1 MNELSAFENFR
12 ANIDKAAK
20 ILNIPESDYAR
31 VKYCERELLVSI
43 PVEMDDGTLKIFE
56 GYRVQHSSLRGPC
69 KGGIRYHHEVNLDE
83 VRALAGWMTFKC
95 ALANLPYG
103 GAKGGIAVDP
113 SQLSERELEKLT
125 RRYTLRI
132 LPFLGPNQDVPAP
145 DVGTNPQIMDWVMDT
160 YSSMKGYTIPGVVT
174 GKDIE
179 IGGSLGRNEATGRGI
194 TTVVK
199 EFLMINNI
207 SPSDTT
213 VVIQGLGNV
222 GSISAKYINEL
233 RCKIVAVSD
242 VSGGIYN
249 SDGLDIP
256 SILEHV
262 QKRKLLSSYE
272 KGEFTRISNRELLL
286 TPCDILIPAALQNQ
300 ITEEIAE
307 KIQTK
312 VIVEAANGPTTAAA
326 DEILMKKNILVIP
339 DILANAGG
347 VIASYCEWVQNMQ
360 SMRWTVKQVNE
371 VVQSHLVESL
381 NLLIKTSQDYKIS
394 YRQAAYVV
402 ALERL
407 VKAYK
412 LRGIFP

>member
-43 PVEMDDGTLKIFE
+43 PVEMDDGTLKMFE

-222 GSISAKYINEL
+222 GSISAKYIDEL

-249 SDGLDIP
+249 PDGLDIP

-262 QKRKLLSSYE
+262 RKKKLLSSYE
-272 KGEFTRISNRELLL
+272 KGEFTRISNKELLL

-307 KIQTK
+307 NIQTK

-371 VVQSHLVESL
+371 VVQSHLIESL

>member
-1 MNELSAFENFR
+1 
-12 ANIDKAAK
+12 
-20 ILNIPESDYAR
+20 
-31 VKYCERELLVSI
+31 
-43 PVEMDDGTLKIFE
+43 
-56 GYRVQHSSLRGPC
+56 
-69 KGGIRYHHEVNLDE
+69 
-83 VRALAGWMTFKC
+83 
-95 ALANLPYG
+95 
-103 GAKGGIAVDP
+103 
-113 SQLSERELEKLT
+113 
-125 RRYTLRI
+125 
-132 LPFLGPNQDVPAP
+132 
-145 DVGTNPQIMDWVMDT
+145 MDT

>member
-43 PVEMDDGTLKIFE
+43 PVEMDDGTLKMFE

-113 SQLSERELEKLT
+113 TQLSERELEKLT

-222 GSISAKYINEL
+222 GSISAKYIDEL

-249 SDGLDIP
+249 PDGLDIP

-262 QKRKLLSSYE
+262 RKKKLLSSYE
-272 KGEFTRISNRELLL
+272 KGEFTRISNKELLL

-307 KIQTK
+307 NIQTK

-371 VVQSHLVESL
+371 VVQNHLIESL

>member
-222 GSISAKYINEL
+222 GSISAKYIDEL

-249 SDGLDIP
+249 PDGLDIP

-262 QKRKLLSSYE
+262 RKKKLLSSYE
-272 KGEFTRISNRELLL
+272 KGEFTRISNKELLL

-307 KIQTK
+307 NIQTK

-371 VVQSHLVESL
+371 VVQNHLIESL

>member
-1 MNELSAFENFR
+1 MKEYSAFENFKS
-12 ANIDKAAK
+12 NIDKAAQ
-20 ILNIPESDYAR
+20 ILAIPESDYSR
-31 VKYCERELLVSI
+31 VKYCERELLVSV
-43 PVEMDDGTLKIFE
+43 PVEMDDGTLKVFE
-56 GYRVQHSSLRGPC
+56 GFRVHHSSLRGPC
-69 KGGIRYHHEVNLDE
+69 KGGIRYHHDVNLDE

-103 GAKGGIAVDP
+103 GAKGGVIVDP
-113 SQLSERELEKLT
+113 SKLSERELERLT

-145 DVGTNPQIMDWVMDT
+145 DVGTTPQIMDWVMDT

-174 GKDIE
+174 GKDVE

-194 TTVVK
+194 TSVVK
-199 EFLMINNI
+199 EFLMLNNI
-207 SPSDTT
+207 APADTK

-222 GSISAKYINEL
+222 GSVSAKYIHNL

-249 SDGLDIP
+249 PNGLDIP
-256 SILEHV
+256 DIIEHV

-272 KGEFTRISNRELLL
+272 GSEFTRISNEELLL

-312 VIVEAANGPTTAAA
+312 VIVEAANGPTTAEA
-326 DEILMKKNILVIP
+326 DEILMKKHILVIP

-360 SMRWTVKQVNE
+360 SVRWTAKQVNE
-371 VVQSHLVESL
+371 VVQSHLIESL
-381 NLLIKTSQDYKIS
+381 NLIIKNSQEYKIS
-394 YRQAAYVV
+394 YREAAYVV

-407 VKAYK
+407 VKALK

>member
-43 PVEMDDGTLKIFE
+43 PVEMDDGTLKMFE

-113 SQLSERELEKLT
+113 TQLSERELEKLT

-222 GSISAKYINEL
+222 GSISAKYIDEL

-249 SDGLDIP
+249 PDGLDIP

-262 QKRKLLSSYE
+262 RKKKLLSSYE
-272 KGEFTRISNRELLL
+272 KGEFTRISNKELLL

-307 KIQTK
+307 NIQTK

-371 VVQSHLVESL
+371 VVQSHLIESL

>member
-222 GSISAKYINEL
+222 GSISAKYIDEL

-249 SDGLDIP
+249 PDGLDIP

-262 QKRKLLSSYE
+262 RKKKLLSSYE
-272 KGEFTRISNRELLL
+272 KGKFTRISNKELLL

-307 KIQTK
+307 NIQTK

-371 VVQSHLVESL
+371 VVQNHLIESL

>member
-222 GSISAKYINEL
+222 GSISAKYIDEL

-249 SDGLDIP
+249 PDGLDIP

-262 QKRKLLSSYE
+262 RKKKLLSSYE
-272 KGEFTRISNRELLL
+272 KGEFTRISNKELLL

-307 KIQTK
+307 NIQTK

-371 VVQSHLVESL
+371 VVQSHLIESL

>member
-113 SQLSERELEKLT
+113 TQLSERELEKLT

-222 GSISAKYINEL
+222 GSISAKYIDEL

-249 SDGLDIP
+249 PDGLDIP

-262 QKRKLLSSYE
+262 RKKKLLSSYE
-272 KGEFTRISNRELLL
+272 KGEFTRISNKELLL

-307 KIQTK
+307 NIQTK

-371 VVQSHLVESL
+371 VVQSHLIESL